1 MLMKRKLLL
10 FALLP
15 ALTAML
21 TCTSCGDDGTDGS
34 GKAVFTLG
42 SPDDGNDPSAVRI
55 SSGNY
60 SKIFTIET
68 PAPQE
73 QFSNF
78 LELIPDRLLLV

>member
-42 SPDDGNDPSAVRI
+42 SPDDGNDPS
-55 SSGNY
+55 
-60 SKIFTIET
+60 E
-68 PAPQE
+68 
-73 QFSNF
+73 
-78 LELIPDRLLLV
+78 